1 MVFVLLSFTRIF
13 FHRFANPTL
22 WKSTTILFI
31 MKIAY
36 LSTFYPFRG
45 GIAQFNALLY
55 RSFEKLDISVSA
67 YNFTTQYPEFLF
79 PGQTQYSTSEDN
91 ADQIPTQRTISSIN
105 PISYLQTASKISK
118 TNPSLLLMRYWLPF
132 FAPALGTVAKKVE
145 KNGTKSIVIVD
156 NMIPHEKRFFD
167 EAFTRYFLKNTD
179 AYIVMSRS
187 VEKELLKR
195 KPEAK
200 YIFHPHPIYEHF
212 GEKIERKVA
221 LEKLGL
227 SKVKGINN
235 KKILLYFGFVR
246 KYKGLDLLLEAFKNL
261 NDNDDYFLI
270 VAGESYLSDSE
281 NRELQSTLNN
291 HPKKQNIDTRLRYV
305 SDSEVNLL
313 FSAADANVLP
323 YRHATQSGVSAIAF
337 HFEVPSVVTDVG
349 GLRDLIEPYKAGT
362 VAKEA
367 TSKAIQEAIEELFE
381 NKKNINYSANLRD
394 FKEKY
399 SWENLAKKILELY
412 EVVSEVG

>member
-1 MVFVLLSFTRIF
+1 
-13 FHRFANPTL
+13 
-22 WKSTTILFI
+22 

-55 RSFEKLDISVSA
+55 RNFEKLNIPVSA

-105 PISYLQTASKISK
+105 PISYLQTASKMSK
-118 TNPSLLLMRYWLPF
+118 EEPNLLLMRYWLPF
-132 FAPALGTVAKKVE
+132 FAPALATVSKKLR

-167 EAFTRYFLKNTD
+167 EAFTKYFLKNTD
-179 AYIVMSRS
+179 AYIVMSKS
-187 VEKELLKR
+187 VEKDLLER
-195 KPEAK
+195 KPDAK

-212 GEKIERKVA
+212 GEKTERKEA

-227 SKVKGINN
+227 SNLEGIEN

-261 NDNDDYFLI
+261 DDDYFLI
-270 VAGESYLSDSE
+270 IAGESYLSDAE
-281 NRELQSTLNN
+281 NKELQSILDN

-349 GLRDLIEPYKAGT
+349 GLRDLIEPYNAGT
-362 VAKEA
+362 IAESA
-367 TSKAIQEAIEELFE
+367 TPKAIQNAIEELFE
-381 NKKNINYSANLRD
+381 KKETINYGENLRI

-399 SWENLAKKILELY
+399 SWENLAKKIVELY
-412 EVVSEVG
+412 QEIE

>member
-1 MVFVLLSFTRIF
+1 
-13 FHRFANPTL
+13 
-22 WKSTTILFI
+22 

-36 LSTFYPFRG
+36 LSTFFPFRG

-55 RSFEKLDISVSA
+55 RNFEKLNISVSA

-91 ADQIPTQRTISSIN
+91 ADQIPTQRIISSIN
-105 PISYLQTASKISK
+105 PVSYLSTASKISK
-118 TNPSLLLMRYWLPF
+118 EEPNLLLMRYWLPF
-132 FAPALGTVAKKVE
+132 FAPALGTVAKKL
-145 KNGTKSIVIVD
+145 KKKGTKSIVIVD

-167 EAFTRYFLKNTD
+167 EIFTKYFLKNTD
-179 AYIVMSRS
+179 AYIVMSKS
-187 VEKELLKR
+187 VEKDLLER
-195 KPEAK
+195 KPNAK

-212 GEKIERKVA
+212 GQKIEKREA
-221 LEKLGL
+221 LQKLGL
-227 SKVKGINN
+227 SEIEGIEN

-261 NDNDDYFLI
+261 DDSYFLI
-270 VAGESYLSDSE
+270 IAGESYLSDSE
-281 NRELQSTLNN
+281 NKEFQSSLDN

-305 SDSEVNLL
+305 SDNEVNLL

-349 GLRDLIEPYKAGT
+349 GLRDLIEPYNAGT
-362 VAKEA
+362 IAESA
-367 TSKAIQEAIEELFE
+367 TPKAIQSAIEELFD
-381 NKKNINYSANLRD
+381 KKNEINYGENLRI

-412 EVVSEVG
+412 EEIE

>member
-1 MVFVLLSFTRIF
+1 
-13 FHRFANPTL
+13 
-22 WKSTTILFI
+22 

-55 RSFEKLDISVSA
+55 RNFEKLNIPVSA

-91 ADQIPTQRTISSIN
+91 ADAIPSQRTISSIN

-118 TNPSLLLMRYWLPF
+118 EQPNLLLMRYWLPF
-132 FAPALGTVAKKVE
+132 FAPALATVAKKLK

-167 EAFTRYFLKNTD
+167 EAFTKYFLKNTD
-179 AYIVMSRS
+179 AYIVMSKS
-187 VEKELLKR
+187 VEKELLER
-195 KPEAK
+195 KPDAK
-200 YIFHPHPIYEHF
+200 YFFHPHPIYEHF
-212 GEKIERKVA
+212 GEKIDKKEA

-227 SKVKGINN
+227 SKIEGIDKIED

-261 NDNDDYFLI
+261 DDSYFLI
-270 VAGESYLSDSE
+270 IAGESYLSDNE
-281 NRELQSTLNN
+281 NKELQSLLDN
-291 HPKKQNIDTRLRYV
+291 HPRKQNIDTRLRYV
-305 SDSEVNLL
+305 SDQEVNLL

-349 GLRDLIEPYKAGT
+349 GLRDLIEPYNAGT
-362 VAKEA
+362 IAESP
-367 TSKAIQEAIEELFE
+367 TPKAIQNAIEELFE
-381 NKKNINYSANLRD
+381 NKKNVDYGESLRD

-399 SWENLAKKILELY
+399 SWENLAKKILAFY
-412 EVVSEVG
+412 EEIE

>member
-1 MVFVLLSFTRIF
+1 
-13 FHRFANPTL
+13 
-22 WKSTTILFI
+22 

-55 RSFEKLDISVSA
+55 RNFEKINISVSA

-118 TNPSLLLMRYWLPF
+118 EEPNLILMRYWLPF
-132 FAPALGTVAKKVE
+132 FAPALGTVAKKL
-145 KNGTKSIVIVD
+145 KKKGTKSIVIVD

-167 EAFTRYFLKNTD
+167 EIFTKYFLKNTD
-179 AYIVMSRS
+179 AYIVMSKS
-187 VEKELLKR
+187 VEKDLLER
-195 KPEAK
+195 KPNAK

-212 GEKIERKVA
+212 GEKIKREEA
-221 LEKLGL
+221 LQKLGL
-227 SKVKGINN
+227 LEDTGIDKVEN

-246 KYKGLDLLLEAFKNL
+246 KYKGLDLLLEAFKYL
-261 NDNDDYFLI
+261 DDDYFLI
-270 VAGESYLSDSE
+270 IAGESYLSDSE
-281 NRELQSTLNN
+281 NKELQSSLDN

-349 GLRDLIEPYKAGT
+349 GLRDLIEPYNAGT
-362 VAKEA
+362 IAEN
-367 TSKAIQEAIEELFE
+367 TTPKAIQNAIEELFE
-381 NKKNINYSANLRD
+381 KKETTDYGKNLRV

-399 SWENLAKKILELY
+399 SWENLAKKVLELY
-412 EVVSEVG
+412 EQI

>member
-1 MVFVLLSFTRIF
+1 
-13 FHRFANPTL
+13 
-22 WKSTTILFI
+22 

-55 RSFEKLDISVSA
+55 RTFEKLNIDVSA

-91 ADQIPTQRTISSIN
+91 ADQIPTQRIISSIN
-105 PISYLQTASKISK
+105 PISYLNTASQISK
-118 TNPSLLLMRYWLPF
+118 TKPNLLLMRYWLPF
-132 FAPALGTVAKKVE
+132 FTPALATVSKKLK

-167 EAFTRYFLKNTD
+167 EAFTKYFLQHTD
-179 AYIVMSRS
+179 AYIVMSKS
-187 VEKELLKR
+187 VEKDLLDR
-195 KPEAK
+195 KPNAK

-212 GEKIERKVA
+212 GQKIERKEA
-221 LEKLGL
+221 LQKLGL
-227 SKVKGINN
+227 SKIEGIDKIED

-246 KYKGLDLLLEAFKNL
+246 KYKGLDLLLEAFATL
-261 NDNDDYFLI
+261 DESYFLI
-270 VAGESYLSDSE
+270 IAGESYLSE
-281 NRELQSTLNN
+281 NENKELQNILDN
-291 HPKKQNIDTRLRYV
+291 HPKKQNIDIRLRYV

-323 YRHATQSGVSAIAF
+323 YRHATQSGVTAIAF

-349 GLRDLIEPYKAGT
+349 GLRDLIEPYNAGT
-362 VAKEA
+362 IAESV
-367 TSKAIQEAIEELFE
+367 TPKAIQNAIEELFE
-381 NKKNINYSANLRD
+381 KKETINYGENLRI

-412 EVVSEVG
+412 EEIE

>member
-1 MVFVLLSFTRIF
+1 
-13 FHRFANPTL
+13 
-22 WKSTTILFI
+22 

-55 RSFEKLDISVSA
+55 RTFEKLNIDVSA

-91 ADQIPTQRTISSIN
+91 ADQIPTQRIISSIN
-105 PISYLQTASKISK
+105 PISYLNAASQISK
-118 TNPSLLLMRYWLPF
+118 TQPNLLLMRYWLPF
-132 FAPALGTVAKKVE
+132 FAPALGTVARKLK
-145 KNGTKSIVIVD
+145 KNGTKTIVIVD

-167 EAFTRYFLKNTD
+167 EAFTKYFLKNTD
-179 AYIVMSRS
+179 AYIVMSKS
-187 VEKELLKR
+187 VEKDLLDR
-195 KPEAK
+195 KPNAK

-212 GEKIERKVA
+212 GQKIERKEA
-221 LEKLGL
+221 LQKLGL
-227 SKVKGINN
+227 SKIEGIEN

-246 KYKGLDLLLEAFKNL
+246 KYKGLDLLLEAFANL
-261 NDNDDYFLI
+261 DDKDNYFLI
-270 VAGESYLSDSE
+270 IAGESYLSDNE
-281 NRELQSTLNN
+281 NAALQSLLDN
-291 HPKKQNIDTRLRYV
+291 HQKKQNIDIRLRYV

-323 YRHATQSGVSAIAF
+323 YRHATQSGVTAIAF

-349 GLRDLIEPYKAGT
+349 GLRDLIEPYNAGT
-362 VAKEA
+362 IAESV
-367 TSKAIQEAIEELFE
+367 TPKAIQNAIEELFE
-381 NKKNINYSANLRD
+381 KKETVNYGENLRI

-412 EVVSEVG
+412 EEIE

>member
-1 MVFVLLSFTRIF
+1 
-13 FHRFANPTL
+13 
-22 WKSTTILFI
+22 

-36 LSTFYPFRG
+36 LPTFYPFRG

-55 RSFEKLDISVSA
+55 RNFEKLNIPVSA
-67 YNFTTQYPEFLF
+67 YNFTIQYPEFLF

-91 ADQIPTQRTISSIN
+91 ADAIPSQRTISSIN

-118 TNPSLLLMRYWLPF
+118 EEPNLLLMRYWLPF
-132 FAPALGTVAKKVE
+132 FAPALGTVAKKL
-145 KNGTKSIVIVD
+145 KKKGTKSIVIVD

-167 EAFTRYFLKNTD
+167 EAFTKYFLKNTD
-179 AYIVMSRS
+179 AYIVMSKS
-187 VEKELLKR
+187 VEKELLER
-195 KPEAK
+195 KPDAK

-212 GEKIERKVA
+212 GEKIERKEA

-227 SKVKGINN
+227 SEIED

-261 NDNDDYFLI
+261 EEKDNYFLI
-270 VAGESYLSDSE
+270 IAGESYLSDSE
-281 NRELQSTLNN
+281 NKALQTILDN
-291 HPKKQNIDTRLRYV
+291 HPKKQNINTRLRYV
-305 SDSEVNLL
+305 SDQEVNLL

-349 GLRDLIEPYKAGT
+349 GLRNLIEPYNAGT
-362 VAKEA
+362 IAESA
-367 TSKAIQEAIEELFE
+367 TPKAIQNAIEELFE
-381 NKKNINYSANLRD
+381 NKKNVDYGENLRV

-399 SWENLAKKILELY
+399 SWENLATKILDLY
-412 EVVSEVG
+412 QQIS

>member
-1 MVFVLLSFTRIF
+1 
-13 FHRFANPTL
+13 
-22 WKSTTILFI
+22 

-55 RSFEKLDISVSA
+55 RNFEKLNVSVSA
-67 YNFTTQYPEFLF
+67 YNFTTQYPELLF
-79 PGQTQYSTSEDN
+79 PGQTQYATSEDN
-91 ADQIPTQRTISSIN
+91 ADPIPTQRTISSIN
-105 PISYLQTASKISK
+105 PISYLNTASKITK
-118 TNPSLLLMRYWLPF
+118 EKPNLLLMRYWLPF
-132 FAPALGTVAKKVE
+132 FAPALGTVAKKL
-145 KNGTKSIVIVD
+145 KKKGTKSIVIVD

-167 EAFTRYFLKNTD
+167 ETFTKYFLKNTD
-179 AYIVMSRS
+179 AYIVMSKS
-187 VEKELLKR
+187 VERDLLER
-195 KPEAK
+195 KPDAK

-212 GEKIERKVA
+212 GEKIAKKEA
-221 LEKLGL
+221 LKKLEL
-227 SKVKGINN
+227 SEIEGIEH

-246 KYKGLDLLLEAFKNL
+246 KYKGLDLLLEAFKYL
-261 NDNDDYFLI
+261 DESYFLI
-270 VAGESYLSDSE
+270 IAGESYLSDSE
-281 NRELQSTLNN
+281 NAALQSQLDN

-305 SDSEVNLL
+305 SDQEVNLL

-349 GLRDLIEPYKAGT
+349 GLRDLIEPYNAGT
-362 VAKEA
+362 IAKEP
-367 TSKAIQEAIEELFE
+367 TSKAIQGAIEELFE
-381 NKKNINYSANLRD
+381 NKKDIDYGENLRD

-412 EVVSEVG
+412 EEIK

>member
-1 MVFVLLSFTRIF
+1 
-13 FHRFANPTL
+13 
-22 WKSTTILFI
+22 

-55 RSFEKLDISVSA
+55 RNFEKLNIPVSA
-67 YNFTTQYPEFLF
+67 YNFTIQYPEFLF

-91 ADQIPTQRTISSIN
+91 ADAIPSQRTISSIN

-118 TNPSLLLMRYWLPF
+118 EEPNLLLMRYWLPF
-132 FAPALGTVAKKVE
+132 FAPALGTVAKKL
-145 KNGTKSIVIVD
+145 KKKGTKSIVIVD

-167 EAFTRYFLKNTD
+167 EAFTKYFLKNTD
-179 AYIVMSRS
+179 AYIVMSKS
-187 VEKELLKR
+187 VEKELLER
-195 KPEAK
+195 KPDAK

-212 GEKIERKVA
+212 GEKIERKEA

-227 SKVKGINN
+227 SEIED

-261 NDNDDYFLI
+261 EEKDNYFLI
-270 VAGESYLSDSE
+270 IAGESYLSDSE
-281 NRELQSTLNN
+281 NKALQTILDN
-291 HPKKQNIDTRLRYV
+291 HPKKQNINTRLRYV
-305 SDSEVNLL
+305 SDQEVNLL

-349 GLRDLIEPYKAGT
+349 GLRNLIEPYNAGT
-362 VAKEA
+362 IAESA
-367 TSKAIQEAIEELFE
+367 TPKAIQNAIEELFE
-381 NKKNINYSANLRD
+381 NKKNVDYGENLRV

-399 SWENLAKKILELY
+399 SWENLATKILDLY
-412 EVVSEVG
+412 QQIS

>member
-1 MVFVLLSFTRIF
+1 
-13 FHRFANPTL
+13 
-22 WKSTTILFI
+22 

-55 RSFEKLDISVSA
+55 RSFEKLDIPVSA

-105 PISYLQTASKISK
+105 PISYLQTASKMSK
-118 TNPSLLLMRYWLPF
+118 EEPTLLLMRYWLPF
-132 FAPALGTVAKKVE
+132 FAPALGTVAKKL
-145 KNGTKSIVIVD
+145 KKQGTKSIVIVD

-167 EAFTRYFLKNTD
+167 EAFTKYFLKNTD
-179 AYIVMSRS
+179 AYIVMSKS
-187 VEKELLKR
+187 VEKDLLER
-195 KPEAK
+195 KPNAK

-212 GEKIERKVA
+212 GEKIARKEA
-221 LEKLGL
+221 LQKLEL
-227 SKVKGINN
+227 SKIEGIEN

-246 KYKGLDLLLEAFKNL
+246 KYKGLDLLLEAFENL
-261 NDNDDYFLI
+261 DDSYFLI
-270 VAGESYLSDSE
+270 IAGESYLSDSE
-281 NRELQSTLNN
+281 NKELQTILDN

-349 GLRDLIEPYKAGT
+349 GLRDLIEPYNAGT
-362 VAKEA
+362 IAENA
-367 TSKAIQEAIEELFE
+367 TPKAIQNAIEELFK
-381 NKKNINYSANLRD
+381 NKKDIDYGENLRD

-412 EVVSEVG
+412 EEIQ

>member
-1 MVFVLLSFTRIF
+1 
-13 FHRFANPTL
+13 
-22 WKSTTILFI
+22 

-55 RSFEKLDISVSA
+55 RNFEKQNIDVSA

-79 PGQTQYSTSEDN
+79 PGQTQYATSEDN

-118 TNPSLLLMRYWLPF
+118 KQPNLLLMRYWLPF
-132 FAPALGTVAKKVE
+132 FAPALATVSKKL
-145 KNGTKSIVIVD
+145 KKKGTKSIVIVD

-167 EAFTRYFLKNTD
+167 EIFTKYFLKNTD
-179 AYIVMSRS
+179 AYIVMSKS
-187 VEKELLKR
+187 VEKDLLER
-195 KPEAK
+195 KPNAK

-212 GEKIERKVA
+212 GKKIERKEA
-221 LEKLGL
+221 LQKLGL
-227 SKVKGINN
+227 SKIEGIEN

-261 NDNDDYFLI
+261 SDDYFLI
-270 VAGESYLSDSE
+270 IAGESYLSDSE
-281 NRELQSTLNN
+281 NAALQNILDN
-291 HPKKQNIDTRLRYV
+291 HLKKQNIDTRLRYV

-323 YRHATQSGVSAIAF
+323 YRHATQSGVTAIAF

-349 GLRDLIEPYKAGT
+349 GLRDLIEPYNAGT
-362 VAKEA
+362 IAENA
-367 TSKAIQEAIEELFE
+367 TPKAIQEAIEELFE
-381 NKKNINYSANLRD
+381 KKETINYGENLRI

-399 SWENLAKKILELY
+399 SWENLAKRILELY
-412 EVVSEVG
+412 EKIE

>member
-1 MVFVLLSFTRIF
+1 
-13 FHRFANPTL
+13 
-22 WKSTTILFI
+22 

-55 RSFEKLDISVSA
+55 RNFEKLNIDVSA

-118 TNPSLLLMRYWLPF
+118 EEPKLLLMRYWLPF
-132 FAPALGTVAKKVE
+132 FAPALATVSKQLKK
-145 KNGTKSIVIVD
+145 KGTKSIVIVD

-167 EAFTRYFLKNTD
+167 EAFTKYFLKNTD
-179 AYIVMSRS
+179 AYIVMSKS
-187 VEKELLKR
+187 VEKELLER
-195 KPEAK
+195 KPNAK

-212 GEKIERKVA
+212 GQKIERKEA

-227 SKVKGINN
+227 STIDRIED

-246 KYKGLDLLLEAFKNL
+246 KYKGLDLLLEAFANL
-261 NDNDDYFLI
+261 DDSYFLI
-270 VAGESYLSDSE
+270 IAGESYLSDSE
-281 NRELQSTLNN
+281 NKELQSLLDN

-323 YRHATQSGVSAIAF
+323 YHHATQSGVSAIAF

-349 GLRDLIEPYKAGT
+349 GLRDLIEPYNAGT
-362 VAKEA
+362 IAESA
-367 TSKAIQEAIEELFE
+367 TSKAIQNAIEELFD
-381 NKKNINYSANLRD
+381 KKETVNYGENLRI

-412 EVVSEVG
+412 EEIE

>member
-1 MVFVLLSFTRIF
+1 
-13 FHRFANPTL
+13 
-22 WKSTTILFI
+22 

-55 RSFEKLDISVSA
+55 RNFEKLNISVSA

-118 TNPSLLLMRYWLPF
+118 EEPNLLLMRYWLPF
-132 FAPALGTVAKKVE
+132 FAPALATVSKKL
-145 KNGTKSIVIVD
+145 KKKGTKSIVIVD

-167 EAFTRYFLKNTD
+167 EVFTKYFLKNTD
-179 AYIVMSRS
+179 AYIVMSKS
-187 VEKELLKR
+187 VEKDLLER
-195 KPEAK
+195 KPNAK

-212 GEKIERKVA
+212 GEKIERKEA

-227 SKVKGINN
+227 SEIKDIEN

-261 NDNDDYFLI
+261 DDSYFLI
-270 VAGESYLSDSE
+270 IAGESYLSDNE
-281 NRELQSTLNN
+281 NKELQNLLDH

-323 YRHATQSGVSAIAF
+323 YRHATQSGVTAIAF

-349 GLRDLIEPYKAGT
+349 GLRDLIEPYDAGT
-362 VAKEA
+362 IAENA
-367 TSKAIQEAIEELFE
+367 TPKAIQNAIEELFD
-381 NKKNINYSANLRD
+381 KKNEINYGENLRV

-399 SWENLAKKILELY
+399 SWENLAKKVLELY
-412 EVVSEVG
+412 EEIE

>member
-1 MVFVLLSFTRIF
+1 
-13 FHRFANPTL
+13 
-22 WKSTTILFI
+22 

-55 RSFEKLDISVSA
+55 RNFEKLNIPVSA
-67 YNFTTQYPEFLF
+67 YNFTIQYPEFLF

-91 ADQIPTQRTISSIN
+91 ADAIPSQRTISSIN

-118 TNPSLLLMRYWLPF
+118 EEPNLLLMRYWLPF
-132 FAPALGTVAKKVE
+132 FAPALGTVAKKL
-145 KNGTKSIVIVD
+145 KKKGTKSIVIVD

-167 EAFTRYFLKNTD
+167 EAFTKYFLKNTD
-179 AYIVMSRS
+179 AYIVMSKS
-187 VEKELLKR
+187 VEKELLER
-195 KPEAK
+195 KPDAK

-212 GEKIERKVA
+212 GEKIERKEA

-227 SKVKGINN
+227 SEIED

-261 NDNDDYFLI
+261 EEKDNYFLI
-270 VAGESYLSDSE
+270 IAGESYLSDSE
-281 NRELQSTLNN
+281 NKALQTILDN
-291 HPKKQNIDTRLRYV
+291 HPKKQNINTRLRYV
-305 SDSEVNLL
+305 SDQEVNLL

-349 GLRDLIEPYKAGT
+349 GLRNLIDPYNAGT
-362 VAKEA
+362 IAESA
-367 TSKAIQEAIEELFE
+367 TPKAIQNAIEELFE
-381 NKKNINYSANLRD
+381 NKKNVDYGENLRV

-399 SWENLAKKILELY
+399 SWENLATKILDLY
-412 EVVSEVG
+412 QQIS

>member
-1 MVFVLLSFTRIF
+1 
-13 FHRFANPTL
+13 
-22 WKSTTILFI
+22 

-55 RSFEKLDISVSA
+55 RTFKKLNIEVSA

-91 ADQIPTQRTISSIN
+91 ADQIPTERIISSIN

-118 TNPSLLLMRYWLPF
+118 TKPNLLLMRYWLPF
-132 FAPALGTVAKKVE
+132 FAPALATVSKKLR

-167 EAFTRYFLKNTD
+167 EAFTKYFLKNTD
-179 AYIVMSRS
+179 AYIVMSKS
-187 VEKELLKR
+187 VEKDLLER
-195 KPEAK
+195 KPNAK

-212 GEKIERKVA
+212 GEKIERKEA
-221 LEKLGL
+221 LQKLGL
-227 SKVKGINN
+227 SDREGINKMDRMEN

-246 KYKGLDLLLEAFKNL
+246 KYKGLDLLLEAFENL
-261 NDNDDYFLI
+261 KEEDNYFLI
-270 VAGESYLSDSE
+270 IAGESYLSDSE
-281 NRELQSTLNN
+281 NKELQSLLDN
-291 HPKKQNIDTRLRYV
+291 HPKKQNIDIRLRYV

-349 GLRDLIEPYKAGT
+349 GLRDLIEPYNAGT
-362 VAKEA
+362 IAKEPTA
-367 TSKAIQEAIEELFE
+367 KAIQNAIEELFE
-381 NKKNINYSANLRD
+381 KKETVNYGENLRI

-399 SWENLAKKILELY
+399 SWENLAKKILKLY
-412 EVVSEVG
+412 EEIE

>member
-1 MVFVLLSFTRIF
+1 
-13 FHRFANPTL
+13 
-22 WKSTTILFI
+22 

-55 RSFEKLDISVSA
+55 RNFEKLNIPVSA

-79 PGQTQYSTSEDN
+79 PGQTQYSTSKDN
-91 ADQIPTQRTISSIN
+91 ADQIPSQRTISSIN
-105 PISYLQTASKISK
+105 PISYLQTASKMSK
-118 TNPSLLLMRYWLPF
+118 EEPTLLLMRYWLPF
-132 FAPALGTVAKKVE
+132 FAPALATVAKKL
-145 KNGTKSIVIVD
+145 KKKGTKSIVIVD

-167 EAFTRYFLKNTD
+167 EVFTKYFLKNTD
-179 AYIVMSRS
+179 AYIVMSKS
-187 VEKELLKR
+187 VEKDLLER
-195 KPEAK
+195 KPNAK

-212 GEKIERKVA
+212 GEKIARKEA
-221 LEKLGL
+221 LQKLEL
-227 SKVKGINN
+227 SKIEGIEN

-261 NDNDDYFLI
+261 DDSYFLI
-270 VAGESYLSDSE
+270 IAGESYLSDNE
-281 NRELQSTLNN
+281 NKELQSILDN

-349 GLRDLIEPYKAGT
+349 GLRDLIEPYNAGT
-362 VAKEA
+362 IAENA
-367 TSKAIQEAIEELFE
+367 TPKAIQNAIEELFD
-381 NKKNINYSANLRD
+381 KKKDIDYGKNLRI

-412 EVVSEVG
+412 EEIQ